1 MFVTEAE
8 TGRSFTL
15 NSTTSNFF
23 VENLHPFYTYNFSIA
38 AVTVEAGPHSSSI
51 TLQTAEASEYS
62 YRVWYLTSSTQYW
75 GVHLFITVPSGPP
88 RNLVAANVTSDSISL
103 IWDPP
108 TAANQNGI
116 IRAYNI
122 SLSVSPSGENIQLTA
137 INTELYLD
145 MLHPYYTYNFIISA
159 VTIGPGPPSSVYT
172 ITTEEEG
179 NITLLV

>member
-1 MFVTEAE
+1 
-8 TGRSFTL
+8 
-15 NSTTSNFF
+15 
-23 VENLHPFYTYNFSIA
+23 
-38 AVTVEAGPHSSSI
+38 
-51 TLQTAEASEYS
+51 
-62 YRVWYLTSSTQYW
+62 
-75 GVHLFITVPSGPP
+75 
-88 RNLVAANVTSDSISL
+88 VAANVTSDSISL

-122 SLSVSPSGENIQLTA
+122 SLSVLPSGENIQLTT
-137 INTELYLD
+137 INTKLYLD

-159 VTIGPGPPSSVYT
+159 VTVGPGPPSAVYT

>member
-1 MFVTEAE
+1 MVFD
-8 TGRSFTL
+8 L
-15 NSTTSNFF
+15 INS
-23 VENLHPFYTYNFSIA
+23 
-38 AVTVEAGPHSSSI
+38 
-51 TLQTAEASEYS
+51 
-62 YRVWYLTSSTQYW
+62 QYCV
-75 GVHLFITVPSGPP
+75 VHLFITVPSGPP
-88 RNLVAANVTSDSISL
+88 RNLVAANVTSHSISL

-116 IRAYNI
+116 IRTYNI

-137 INTELYLD
+137 NETELYLD

-159 VTIGPGPPSSVYT
+159 VTVGPGPPSSVYT